1 MPRQERNAS
10 SKSRKAVDKVKYKTI
25 LTTLN
30 KQIERSKKK
39 YIINNNKS
47 CLYPAIDD
55 ISHYHDGT
63 AYRIYQFTITIYQFL
78 HTVFTNQPDKEVEIQ
93 R

>member
-1 MPRQERNAS
+1 MARPVGHVVVYS
-10 SKSRKAVDKVKYKTI
+10 YF
-25 LTTLN
+25 
-30 KQIERSKKK
+30 
-39 YIINNNKS
+39 IIIVVAAIVLFNNNNNKS